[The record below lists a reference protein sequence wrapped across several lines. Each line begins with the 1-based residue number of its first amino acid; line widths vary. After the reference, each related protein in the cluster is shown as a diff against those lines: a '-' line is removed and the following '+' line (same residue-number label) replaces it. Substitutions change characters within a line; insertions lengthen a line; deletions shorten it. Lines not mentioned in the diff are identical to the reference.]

1 VKSDPPD
8 PVANRAMAR
17 DLAIMQDSRRW
28 PFRVVLP
35 LAHRTRLDQDHFP
48 LCAVLAVGHRTRV
61 FFAELGS
68 FTRAELQSQKAF
80 DTALK
85 RFQSVSYVSFA
96 AILKEWRI
104 D

>member
-1 VKSDPPD
+1 MKREPPD
-8 PVANRAMAR
+8 PVADRAKAR
-17 DLAIMQDSRRW
+17 DLAVMQDPKRW

-35 LAHRTRLDQDHFP
+35 LAHRTRLDPDHFP
-48 LCAVLAVGHRTRV
+48 VCAVLAVGHRTRV
-61 FFAELGS
+61 YFADVGR

-80 DTALK
+80 DAALQ
-85 RFQSVSYVSFA
+85 RFESVAYVSFA